1 MEVICSF
8 HSPPFDFSS
17 NIRYVHEEGQTKSDK
32 STNNELRP
40 LFAAR
45 KFKSLIKDVISL
57 CT

>member
-32 STNNELRP
+32 STNNEMRP
-40 LFAAR
+40 LFAA
-45 KFKSLIKDVISL
+45 LDVF
-57 CT
+57 